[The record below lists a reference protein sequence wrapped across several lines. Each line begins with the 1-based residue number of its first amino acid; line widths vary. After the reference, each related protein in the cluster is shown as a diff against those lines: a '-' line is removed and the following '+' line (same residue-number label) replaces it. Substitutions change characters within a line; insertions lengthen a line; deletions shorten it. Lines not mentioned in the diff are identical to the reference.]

1 MLCLKFFVF
10 AALFTITVSFQVGT
24 ESSRFPNNFRSLALL
39 EEPKHNRQFILF
51 AEIDGAEPSDG
62 DDSAEQDSTEEM
74 PLVEEKKICLNRG
87 KEDLFA
93 LAAATKRGAVE
104 TQAQKGQIY
113 ELIEKL
119 EKNNPTPEP
128 AYSEKLNG
136 EWLLC
141 YSSDDATRSSPFFW
155 SFRKLTKTL
164 RLPDQK
170 TKISEVIFDITDSIP
185 IKTVGQAKHTITDAT
200 LVGSEGSL
208 VSTVQLVVGTGQG
221 SFFPSTQGMVVS
233 SGRATPYSPEVTQ
246 ITVEKTQVLDSDLD
260 KVLPIKIGSFSF
272 PTERLFTALKDE
284 TVTQVRMKTTYLDDN
299 MRISRNRFGHVFV
312 YFRSSD
318 KAST

>member
-87 KEDLFA
+87 KKDLFA

-185 IKTVGQAKHTITDAT
+185 IKTVGQAKHTITGYGLDTKGT
-200 LVGSEGSL
+200 LISEVDVIAGSERKGG
-208 VSTVQLVVGTGQG
+208 V
-221 SFFPSTQGMVVS
+221 FPSFQSTMTTTARVE
-233 SGRATPYSPEVTQ
+233 PYSEKVTQ

-318 KAST
+318 KA